1 MGFHLEMFNAYKLR
15 ILFTDLEPDPFDSFG
30 NIPNLIEE
38 SEAQTRGEISQ
49 KGNDVEYECY

>member
-1 MGFHLEMFNAYKLR
+1 MINLETMRSFV
-15 ILFTDLEPDPFDSFG
+15 DLEPDPFDSFG

-49 KGNDVEYECY
+49 KGSKLC